1 MSASRNS
8 SPSAGPRPMPTARS
22 SEAGRGRSPSE
33 ETTTRATSIARLA
46 SPVPPASSI
55 ASPAVRQVPTPSQLG
70 IGQSGTQSP
79 LPGAEGSSSL
89 PGPGQ
94 SALAAAL
101 QNSFGRSPPRF
112 GTPPLRPLSPP
123 TAGAA
128 LSGSAQQSNYGSF
141 ENRSVQGAPGWM
153 GSATL
158 EDPEIVRRHLVQ
170 PSNAPSSND
179 DSVEENEGTP
189 RSNSTPRVGTSSVG
203 IGRSRTKNV
212 MRGKD
217 VDEFSSLK
225 LQGGDVTRG
234 VYRWADQAESQ
245 GGRRGQRS
253 QSFHITRPQPQSEEL
268 DISSIKLPGGF
279 RRNFLRRVAG
289 SPSPTRRSQPSG
301 GAIGTGTPPR
311 HRSPKLFTSNFMEF
325 LTLYGHFAGE
335 ELEEDDEDLLPGE
348 YFASDLQD
356 EVESAGE
363 YTDEDEAAYGEGSG
377 LLTPGRRKRKR
388 KARGPGGGASTGTT
402 LLVLL
407 KSFVGT
413 GVLFLP
419 KAFLNGGMLF
429 SSLVLL
435 GVATVSYYCFILLVN
450 ARMAAKDGPGALS
463 FGDLGGKLY
472 GPLLRRLTI
481 FALVLSQIGFASAYI
496 VFTSE
501 NLQAFILAVTDCRVR
516 IDIGLIVLMQLI
528 IFLPLSLFRDINKLG
543 FIAVLAD
550 LFILVGLIYL
560 SYYDIHTL
568 AVNHGAAD
576 IANFNSRDWT
586 LFIGTAIFT
595 FEGVG
600 LIIPI
605 QESMR
610 KPEKFPFVLA
620 IVMIVCTVVFTSMG
634 ALSYAAYGSST
645 KTVILLNMPQDDRFV
660 NAVQLLYSLAIL
672 LSTPLQLFPAIRLIE
687 TGLFTRS
694 GKYDPKIKWYKNL
707 VRFLMVA
714 LCAGVAYGGAGDLD
728 KFVALVGSFACIPL
742 VYILPPAL
750 HIKAVEQT
758 RLRFVTNVLLMI
770 IGLLGMG
777 YTSALTISH
786 WIDGVTV
793 KTPGYCDR

>member
-1 MSASRNS
+1 MSTSRPS
-8 SPSAGPRPMPTARS
+8 SPSSRSRPMPAQRS
-22 SEAGRGRSPSE
+22 SEAARGRSPSE
-33 ETTTRATSIARLA
+33 DTTSRATSTARLA
-46 SPVPPASSI
+46 SPVPPISSV
-55 ASPAVRQVPTPSQLG
+55 ASPPVRQVPTPSQL
-70 IGQSGTQSP
+70 ITGQSGAQSP
-79 LPGAEGSSSL
+79 LPGAEGSNSL

-101 QNSFGRSPPRF
+101 QSSFGRSPPRF

-128 LSGSAQQSNYGSF
+128 LIGSAQQSTYGSF
-141 ENRSVQGAPGWM
+141 ENRSVQGAPGWV
-153 GSATL
+153 GAGTL
-158 EDPEIVRRHLVQ
+158 EDPEIVKRHLVQ
-170 PSNAPSSND
+170 PSNASSPDND
-179 DSVEENEGTP
+179 SGDDHEGTP
-189 RSNSTPRVGTSSVG
+189 RRNSAPRVGASSLG
-203 IGRSRTKNV
+203 AGQTKNKN
-212 MRGKD
+212 GTHAKD
-217 VDEFSSLK
+217 EDEFSSLQ

-234 VYRWADQAESQ
+234 VYRWADQAQSQ
-245 GGRRGQRS
+245 GGKRGQRS
-253 QSFHITRPQPQSEEL
+253 QSFHISRPQPQSEIM
-268 DISSIKLPGGF
+268 DINSIKQPGGF
-279 RRNFLRRVAG
+279 RRDYLRRVAG

-301 GAIGTGTPPR
+301 ADNTGTSLR
-311 HRSPKLFTSNFMEF
+311 NNAPKLFTSNFMEF

-348 YFASDLQD
+348 YFSSDLRD
-356 EVESAGE
+356 EIGSVGD
-363 YTDEDEAAYGEGSG
+363 YTDEDEAEYGESSG

-388 KARGPGGGASTGTT
+388 KVRGPGGGASTGTT
-402 LLVLL
+402 MLVLL

-435 GVATVSYYCFILLVN
+435 GVAAVSYYCFILLVN

-472 GPLLRRLTI
+472 GPLLRGTII
-481 FALVLSQIGFASAYI
+481 FALILSQIGFASAYI

-501 NLQAFILAVTDCRVR
+501 NLRAFILAVTDCRVR

-560 SYYDIHTL
+560 YYYDILTL
-568 AVNHGAAD
+568 ALNHGVAD
-576 IANFNSRDWT
+576 IVRFNSRDWT

-620 IVMIVCTVVFTSMG
+620 FVMVVITVVFTSMG

-742 VYILPPAL
+742 VYIFPVSSIP
-750 HIKAVEQT
+750 HGDE
-758 RLRFVTNVLLMI
+758 R
-770 IGLLGMG
+770 
-777 YTSALTISH
+777 
-786 WIDGVTV
+786 
-793 KTPGYCDR
+793 